1 MYYYKEYPIF
11 HNRNQLKDYYILHEN
26 NKFNLRQSGT
36 SPDQD
41 PSSRH
46 SLSGGPVSTRPVCSI
61 ILIITT
67 AHLFYF
73 YHSNKES
80 PLIEHFTHFNL
91 PAQPSQLVESG
102 GAVSFIM
109 RLARQEVKNWTF
121 SLDWRLMD
129 CRDILSGLLIRWTFL
144 KCHRK
149 IDDKWCTHQMDE
161 VSLSLFAPRC
171 SGDGAT
177 EPLICADDS
186 GITIITIITC
196 RAREQ
201 RADNFDG

>member
-1 MYYYKEYPIF
+1 MRRYYLREREVGEPIIDNKRENDYGYGEEQVYYYKEYPIF

-109 RLARQEVKNWTF
+109 RQARQEVKNWTF
-121 SLDWRLMD
+121 SLD
-129 CRDILSGLLIRWTFL
+129 
-144 KCHRK
+144 
-149 IDDKWCTHQMDE
+149 
-161 VSLSLFAPRC
+161 
-171 SGDGAT
+171 
-177 EPLICADDS
+177 
-186 GITIITIITC
+186 
-196 RAREQ
+196 
-201 RADNFDG
+201 